1 MHARWMPTDS
11 AKPVVE
17 DVTVDRSGASRPLS
31 LPMMGAYIPMM
42 TASALAAAGRI
53 GLFEQLAKGPLAS
66 SDLALF
72 LGGSIVGMERLTD
85 FLVALRYL
93 ERRGE
98 LIGNSPE
105 TMRWFTSRGVVDY
118 GSGLAWTAD
127 VWNIMDDLSDA
138 VARGGPDRSLWE
150 RMLLQPHLG
159 EGFSRYMRAFAQ
171 HLSPDILAAVECPR
185 AATRL
190 LDLGGS
196 HGHHSMAFARA
207 NPELSAV
214 IVDLDSALTGTKAL
228 IEEEGLHDRITIRP
242 GDVRNGDWGAD
253 YDVALYLSIAHNMSP
268 DENRKIFCQL
278 ADVIRPG
285 GVLVIHDYPRETT
298 PTLFETAF
306 RLTLLVETGTRTYSY
321 HELSEMLTSAG
332 FSQPQLRVLAPA
344 EKGALII
351 ARR

>member
-1 MHARWMPTDS
+1 MDARWKPTDI
-11 AKPVVE
+11 AEPIAE
-17 DVTVDRSGASRPLS
+17 DVTVDRAASHQPLS

-53 GLFEQLAKGPLAS
+53 GLFERLADGPLTS
-66 SDLALF
+66 SDLAPA
-72 LGGSIVGMERLTD
+72 LGRSIVGVERLTD
-85 FLVALRYL
+85 FLVALQYL
-93 ERRGE
+93 QREGD
-98 LIGNSPE
+98 LIGNAPE
-105 TMRWFTSRGVVDY
+105 TTRWFTSRGVVDY

-127 VWNIMDDLSDA
+127 AWSIMDDLSDA
-138 VARGGPDRSLWE
+138 VARGGPDRSLWD
-150 RMLLQPHLG
+150 RMLLQPDLG
-159 EGFSRYMRAFAQ
+159 EGFSRYMRTFAQ
-171 HLSPDILAAVECPR
+171 HLSPDIMAAVEIPEG
-185 AATRL
+185 ASRL

-196 HGHHSMAFARA
+196 HGHHSTALVRA

-228 IEEEGLHDRITIRP
+228 IEQEGLLDRITIRP
-242 GDVRNGDWGAD
+242 GDVRDGDWGAD
-253 YDVALYLSIAHNMSP
+253 YDIALYLSIAHNMRP
-268 DENRKIFCQL
+268 DENRKVFCRL
-278 ADVIRPG
+278 ANAIRPG

-321 HELSEMLTSAG
+321 HELSEMLTEAG
-332 FSQPQLRVLAPA
+332 FSIPQLRVLAPA